1 MFRLEDGQPITLV
14 DGSRGVVRGADGSLV
29 VADVAEV
36 GIENVLVH
44 DSRNADP
51 SIAFALSRLSDSVT
65 LTDTPI
71 GVFRDV
77 PRASYDSAFHA
88 QIEAAQAG
96 GLGDL
101 ASMLAGN
108 DTWDIA

>member
-1 MFRLEDGQPITLV
+1 M
-14 DGSRGVVRGADGSLV
+14 VRGADGSLE

-44 DSRNADP
+44 DAHNADP

-65 LTDTPI
+65 LADTPI

-77 PRASYDSAFHA
+77 PRTPYDTAFHA
-88 QIEAAQAG
+88 QIEAAKAG
-96 GLGDL
+96 GRGDL
-101 ASMLAGN
+101 ASLLAGS
-108 DTWDIA
+108 DTWDID